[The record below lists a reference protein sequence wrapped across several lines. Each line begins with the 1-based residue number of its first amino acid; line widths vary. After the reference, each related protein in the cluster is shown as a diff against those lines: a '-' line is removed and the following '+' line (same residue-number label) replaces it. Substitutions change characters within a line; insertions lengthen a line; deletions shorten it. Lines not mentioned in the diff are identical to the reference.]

1 MNINEIWQSED
12 EEIWKKALT
21 EAMVETGRDNCI
33 ETKLSRINI
42 DYVSQLEVEDFYDF
56 LYDSYFVWKYTAKN
70 RLATSRSHFESSPD
84 SCVKCYTMFLPFL
97 LIKIDVFS

>member
-42 DYVSQLEVEDFYDF
+42 DYVSQL
-56 LYDSYFVWKYTAKN
+56 K
-70 RLATSRSHFESSPD
+70 
-84 SCVKCYTMFLPFL
+84 
-97 LIKIDVFS
+97 

>member
-1 MNINEIWQSED
+1 MKFGKSED

-70 RLATSRSHFESSPD
+70 RLATSRSHFE
-84 SCVKCYTMFLPFL
+84 
-97 LIKIDVFS
+97 

>member
-1 MNINEIWQSED
+1 MKFGKSED

-42 DYVSQLEVEDFYDF
+42 DYAIVISFGNIRQ
-56 LYDSYFVWKYTAKN
+56 
-70 RLATSRSHFESSPD
+70 
-84 SCVKCYTMFLPFL
+84 
-97 LIKIDVFS
+97 KID

>member
-70 RLATSRSHFESSPD
+70 RLATSRSHSAGRLEILTLFYGISGSI
-84 SCVKCYTMFLPFL
+84 SYLK
-97 LIKIDVFS
+97 

>member
-1 MNINEIWQSED
+1 MKFGKSED

-21 EAMVETGRDNCI
+21 KAMVETGRDNCI

-56 LYDSYFVWKYTAKN
+56 YTIVISFGN
-70 RLATSRSHFESSPD
+70 IRQ
-84 SCVKCYTMFLPFL
+84 
-97 LIKIDVFS
+97 KID

>member
-1 MNINEIWQSED
+1 MKFGKSED

-56 LYDSYFVWKYTAKN
+56 LYDS
-70 RLATSRSHFESSPD
+70 
-84 SCVKCYTMFLPFL
+84 
-97 LIKIDVFS
+97 